1 MQSLVQA
8 DCPKTVTQNPRY
20 PEHKIQILEIEEI
33 HDIKSGLID
42 YLLTLCYQVHYNT
55 EVVYCRS
62 FSRSHFSKLCKPY
75 Y

>member
-55 EVVYCRS
+55 
-62 FSRSHFSKLCKPY
+62 
-75 Y
+75 